1 MQTRLALALAA
12 YLAARRSFDSAQ
24 NRATLAQRDAERAV
38 PSQYQAARAVAL
50 SLARIAAERQG
61 KIAPAF
67 AELEAARAEAAA
79 LGL

>member
-24 NRATLAQRDAERAV
+24 NNAALAQRRAEQAV
-38 PSQYQAARAVAL
+38 PSQYRAARAVAL
-50 SLARIAAERQG
+50 ALARIAAERQG